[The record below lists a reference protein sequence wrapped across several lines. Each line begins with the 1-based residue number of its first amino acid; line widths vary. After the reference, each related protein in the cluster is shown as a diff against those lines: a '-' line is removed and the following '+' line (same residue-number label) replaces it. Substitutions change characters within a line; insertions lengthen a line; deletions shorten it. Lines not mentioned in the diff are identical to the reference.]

1 MQASTKLWQLCPE
14 DMDLARAMHEQ
25 ILRKLLRRQQGYE
38 IMTEGDCFIV
48 LFDTPQHTLA
58 SCATIQNSLR
68 DAKYSE
74 ILLSRFSELAS
85 R

>member
-25 ILRKLLRRQQGYE
+25 I
-38 IMTEGDCFIV
+38 
-48 LFDTPQHTLA
+48 
-58 SCATIQNSLR
+58 SCATVQNSLH